1 MGYIPSDPRE
11 ADGYCVNTAGIAP
24 TPTTGFAQPYMTGG
38 AGAGTIVAAQ
48 RSSYPWPVTTMSPSF
63 VAADMTKVPQY
74 TRTGSVL
81 TMPTPSFS
89 AASGDATSL
98 NGNGWYKADDTQAA
112 FAAMAT

>member
-1 MGYIPSDPRE
+1 
-11 ADGYCVNTAGIAP
+11 
-24 TPTTGFAQPYMTGG
+24 
-38 AGAGTIVAAQ
+38 
-48 RSSYPWPVTTMSPSF
+48 MSPSF